1 MSAPVPAPYAVREA
15 TGATD
20 LEAARALFREYADW
34 LQVDLCFQGFD
45 EELATLPGRYARPD
59 GRLFLACRD
68 GVPVGCAALR
78 RFDADAGEVKRLFVQ
93 PAHRGRGL
101 AHALTAAV
109 IDAARTIGYRRLLLD
124 TLDRMT
130 EARRLYGEAGFR
142 EIPAYYANPL
152 CGTVYMELVL
162 RKPTLP

>member
-1 MSAPVPAPYAVREA
+1 MSTPAPAPYAIREA
-15 TGATD
+15 AGAAD
-20 LEAARALFREYADW
+20 MEAARALFREYADW

-59 GRLFLACRD
+59 GRLFLARRD
-68 GVPVGCAALR
+68 GTPVGCAALR
-78 RFDADAGEVKRLFVQ
+78 RFDADAGEVKRLYVQ

-101 AHALTAAV
+101 ARALTAAV

-124 TLDRMT
+124 TLDRMA
-130 EARRLYGEAGFR
+130 EARSLYVETGFR

-152 CGTVYMELVL
+152 CGTVYMELEL
-162 RKPTLP
+162 RET